1 MSLSKDGGLQFG
13 EVGESLE
20 HIWSQAANPVVG
32 QVTAN
37 RNKRDT
43 LSNPEQQSS
52 QTKTEFC
59 TRSPLWSRPFS
70 LLVDF
75 EMLGSTYWKRPLKG
89 LE

>member
-1 MSLSKDGGLQFG
+1 MSLSKDSGLQFG

-20 HIWSQAANPVVG
+20 HIWSQAADPVVG
-32 QVTAN
+32 QVTVN
-37 RNKRDT
+37 RNKRDM

-52 QTKTEFC
+52 QTKTEFS
-59 TRSPLWSRPFS
+59 TGSPLWSKPFC

-75 EMLGSTYWKRPLKG
+75 KMLGSTYWKCPLKG